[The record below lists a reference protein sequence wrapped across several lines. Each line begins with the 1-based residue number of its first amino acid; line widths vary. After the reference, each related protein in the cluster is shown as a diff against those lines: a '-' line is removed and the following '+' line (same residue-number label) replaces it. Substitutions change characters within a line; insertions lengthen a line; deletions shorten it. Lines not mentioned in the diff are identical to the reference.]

1 MHKRKKLLF
10 LINLRGDT
18 HVKSSMTGGEE
29 VGNDGLGYGK
39 NDILL
44 GVGGWR
50 VCECSGRSIF
60 FFMLSQKLIYY

>member
-29 VGNDGLGYGK
+29 VGDDGLGHGK
-39 NDILL
+39 NDMLL

-60 FFMLSQKLIYY
+60 FFIKKIEFAP